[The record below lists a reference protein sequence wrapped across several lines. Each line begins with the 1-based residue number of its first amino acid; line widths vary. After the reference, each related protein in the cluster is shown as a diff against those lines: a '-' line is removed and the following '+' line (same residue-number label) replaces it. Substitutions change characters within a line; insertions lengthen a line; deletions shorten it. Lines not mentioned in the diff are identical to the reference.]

1 MDLRKTYQEA
11 IELKGQTDRS
21 TGWLYRKQNVIQ
33 AWWQTDVLGRV
44 LKNGRETWTFRTVQE
59 AKETFW
65 ELGQRMNE

>member
-1 MDLRKTYQEA
+1 MDLRKSYQEA

>member
-44 LKNGRETWTFRTVQE
+44 LKNGRETWTFPTVQE